1 MVSHLSKQRMHDYYE
16 RFQHELSE
24 SGFAVDEPS
33 FIQRMR
39 KIKNKASISRKVRLT
54 RMFQG
59 LLYPF
64 VFRVKKFLWL

>member
-1 MVSHLSKQRMHDYYE
+1 MHDYYE

-39 KIKNKASISRKVRLT
+39 KIKTKASISRKARLT
-54 RMFQG
+54 NVSG
-59 LLYPF
+59 LAVP
-64 VFRVKKFLWL
+64 VRFRVKKFLWL

>member
-54 RMFQG
+54 PMFQG

-64 VFRVKKFLWL
+64 VFE